1 MASIHL
7 FCAPFETET
16 LALPLFLERCQA
28 GFPSPAQDYV
38 EAVRR
43 EVA

>member
-1 MASIHL
+1 MFHFTRPAINPE
-7 FCAPFETET
+7 PFT
-16 LALPLFLERCQA
+16 APLFTERCQA